1 MQNAMPRPVNI
12 TWRNQ
17 QPYSHQFDDVYFS
30 TDNGLE
36 ETDYVF
42 LQGNQL
48 AARWQQGQ
56 FDQFTIIE
64 TGFGTGLNFLCAANL
79 WLNTAPANAQLHF
92 ISIEKY
98 PLSINEITQALS
110 IWPQLQHLTPS
121 FLHQYTAFNNQTC
134 TIKLNE
140 NIHLLLLIGD
150 VIDCLNRISSQADAW
165 FLDGFSPAKNPEM
178 WQPSVFSAMA
188 KNSHSTSTF
197 STFTSAGIVR
207 RGLIDAGFTVKKQAG
222 YGKKR
227 EMLTGFLS
235 QQFS

>member
-1 MQNAMPRPVNI
+1 MQNAMPSPANI

-17 QPYSHQFDDVYFS
+17 QPYSNQFDDVYFS
-30 TDNGLE
+30 TENGLT

-48 AARWQQGQ
+48 ATRWQQGQ

-92 ISIEKY
+92 ISVEKY

-110 IWPQLQHLTPS
+110 IWSQLQHLTPA
-121 FLHQYTAFNNQTC
+121 FLKQYAQINNQIC

-140 NIHLLLLIGD
+140 NIKLTLLIGD
-150 VIDCLNRISSQADAW
+150 VIDCLNEINVKTDAW

-188 KNSHSTSTF
+188 KKSNSACTF

-207 RGLIDAGFTVKKQAG
+207 RGLIDVGFTVKKQAG

-227 EMLTGFLS
+227 EMLTGFLL
-235 QQFS
+235 QQSA